1 MFPFP
6 SFYFY
11 TYLTLVKGSEKNQW
25 QPISTFNSCFL
36 FTFFPSFGFSFS
48 LYLFPLL
55 LSSSLPLARSKTRER
70 EKRKEKK
77 TKRPS
82 FWQAIIKK
90 YQKHSWFAIGLNE
103 RTAFLIF
110 FLSFSLTVL
119 FFRLSSFLSWCHSVS
134 LL

>member
-55 LSSSLPLARSKTRER
+55 LNSSLPLARSKTRER
-70 EKRKEKK
+70 EKRKEK
-77 TKRPS
+77 R
-82 FWQAIIKK
+82 
-90 YQKHSWFAIGLNE
+90 QK
-103 RTAFLIF
+103 AFLLAGNNQEISKA
-110 FLSFSLTVL
+110 LMV
-119 FFRLSSFLSWCHSVS
+119 RNRIE
-134 LL
+134 